1 MNTHILSALAG
12 ATIAATVV
20 WQVQGVRLQAAHND
34 LQAFKA
40 AVAAEASAA
49 AARNVIVE
57 REQRENLAK
66 IRKDY
71 ESKISA
77 VRHDALAAYRLH
89 LATSGSSALSAASLG
104 LKVDDG
110 AVSQCL
116 PDFIEN
122 AAECELKL
130 GAWQEYGRVNKIPV
144 DESAAENQAR

>member
-20 WQVQGVRLQAAHND
+20 WQVQSWRIDAARND
-34 LQAFKA
+34 LQEFKA

-77 VRHDALAAYRLH
+77 VRRGALAAYRLH
-89 LATSGSSALSAASLG
+89 LATSGSSALSAASPG
-104 LKVDDG
+104 LKVDGG